1 MITVPSLEAQP
12 CNQTTGLAVSE
23 DDKDLSQEIWKQK
36 GGSDSSQ
43 DISKQ
48 KGGSDTK
55 HRMLQQSY
63 TYSP

>member
-23 DDKDLSQEIWKQK
+23 DDKDLSQEISKQK

-43 DISKQ
+43 DIS
-48 KGGSDTK
+48 
-55 HRMLQQSY
+55 
-63 TYSP
+63 